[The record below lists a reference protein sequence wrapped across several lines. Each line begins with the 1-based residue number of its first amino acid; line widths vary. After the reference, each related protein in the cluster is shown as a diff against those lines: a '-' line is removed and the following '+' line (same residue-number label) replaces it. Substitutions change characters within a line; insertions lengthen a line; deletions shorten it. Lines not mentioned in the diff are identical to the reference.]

1 MVIIDMPVN
10 GAEAVHVH
18 SWGKALLSHYQ
29 EGKSGEVGCYSRSFF
44 WLRGVGDALGEGLRW
59 LS

>member
-44 WLRGVGDALGEGLRW
+44 WLGDALGEGLRW